1 VEFGSI
7 LADQKHVM
15 WQRSKNMSAVQ
26 SVRVTEFTD
35 WRPSTM
41 QGKVKEDWL
50 QLCEQVAIEQDTER
64 MIELVGELNRML
76 EAKEQRLERKQ
87 SKSGAAV

>member
-1 VEFGSI
+1 
-7 LADQKHVM
+7 M
-15 WQRSKNMSAVQ
+15 TWQEGKNMSAVQ

-41 QGKVKEDWL
+41 QGKVKEDWM

-64 MIELVGELNRML
+64 MIELVRELNRML
-76 EAKEQRLERKQ
+76 DEKEQRLGLQQ
-87 SKSGAAV
+87 SKRDAAV